1 MAEIIFKSGIKRDKG
16 LLYWAKPDGIF
27 GKKLKRAGESDSKAV
42 KVVAH
47 NQPMDYSKFMYFVVG
62 DDLSLAR
69 SARQV
74 GGSKR
79 KKAAAPKKAAVKKPA
94 AKKAAP
100 KKAVPKK
107 APAKKAAPKKAA
119 PKKAPAKKAPAKKA
133 PAKKKK

>member
-16 LLYWAKPDGIF
+16 LLYWARPDGIY
-27 GKKLKRAGESDSKAV
+27 GKKLKRAGESAGKET
-42 KVVAH
+42 KVASH
-47 NQPMDYSKFMYFVVG
+47 GQSLDYSKFMYFIVG

-79 KKAAAPKKAAVKKPA
+79 KKSAAPKKA

-100 KKAVPKK
+100 KKA
-107 APAKKAAPKKAA
+107 AKKAAPKKAA
-119 PKKAPAKKAPAKKA
+119 KKAPAKKAAKKA
-133 PAKKKK
+133 PAKKRR

>member
-16 LLYWAKPDGIF
+16 LLYWARPDGIY
-27 GKKLKRAGESDSKAV
+27 GKKLKRAGESAGRETKIVS
-42 KVVAH
+42 H
-47 NQPMDYSKFMYFVVG
+47 GQNLDYSKYMYFVVG

-79 KKAAAPKKAAVKKPA
+79 KKAVKKAAPKKAVKKA

-100 KKAVPKK
+100 KKAAKK
-107 APAKKAAPKKAA
+107 AVKKAAPKKAV
-119 PKKAPAKKAPAKKA
+119 KKAVKKG
-133 PAKKKK
+133 KKK